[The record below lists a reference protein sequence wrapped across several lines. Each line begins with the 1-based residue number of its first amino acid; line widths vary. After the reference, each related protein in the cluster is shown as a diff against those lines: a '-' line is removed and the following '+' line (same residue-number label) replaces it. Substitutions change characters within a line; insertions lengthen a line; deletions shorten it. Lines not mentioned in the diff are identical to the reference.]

1 VVIFLPTFA
10 LTSKSYQ
17 QFGEKLS
24 KTYRVFIPNLGRGKS
39 SGKLLNSLSEYASL
53 LNNFVTK
60 IKINKFYLIGISFGG
75 LIAVEYYQKFP
86 SKIKGL
92 FLTSTILVPIR
103 SIFGLLTAYLRLFF
117 HNLFIKNGFKINLTW
132 LEDGLNFFIS
142 HPGQFLM
149 DCFIAF
155 RNFEEGVKELKIP
168 NILIVGDKD
177 EFIHGRTIEE
187 MKEIKGLNLK
197 IIKANHGWLFLRP
210 EEFLSEVENFLAKN

>member
-1 VVIFLPTFA
+1 VVIFLPTFG
-10 LTSKSYQ
+10 LTSKPYQ

-24 KTYRVFIPNLGRGKS
+24 LKYKVLIPDLGRRKS
-39 SGKLLNSLSEYASL
+39 SKVLSSLNDYTSL
-53 LNNFVTK
+53 LNDFTETL
-60 IKINKFYLIGISFGG
+60 KINKFYLIGISFGG
-75 LIAVEYYQKFP
+75 LIAVEYYKKFP

-92 FLTSTILVPIR
+92 FLTSTILVPVR
-103 SIFGLLTAYLRLFF
+103 SIFRLLTAYPRLFF
-117 HNLFIKNGFKINLTW
+117 HGLFIKNGFRINFTW
-132 LEDGLNFFIS
+132 LENGLNFFIS